1 MSITP
6 FAIGVAAS
14 ALLVAGAAWPVHAV
28 AHPAKSVKNWLFL
41 LGGLGMF
48 AYSFLG
54 YKEGGP
60 FFFVLLQ
67 VFITFASVLMLL
79 NTSDKFDAPALS
91 LCGLA
96 MILWSLSLFE
106 GLTTVFFILGLSAI
120 GIGYALE
127 TGTLQ
132 RNIAL
137 TVGSILIAVFSY
149 AEASWIFFW
158 LNTFFALFSGA
169 HSVQLLR
176 ANKQMSTGTA

>member
-6 FAIGVAAS
+6 FTIGVSAS
-14 ALLVAGAAWPVHAV
+14 VLLVAGAAWPVHTV
-28 AHPAKSVKNWLFL
+28 SHPARSAKNWLFL

-67 VFITFASVLMLL
+67 IFITFASVLMLL
-79 NTSDKFDAPALS
+79 NTSDKFDVPALS
-91 LCGLA
+91 LCGIA

-106 GLTTVFFILGLSAI
+106 GLNTVFFIFGLSAI

-127 TGTLQ
+127 TGTLK

-149 AEASWIFFW
+149 VEASWIFFW
-158 LNTFFALFSGA
+158 LNAFFALFSGV
-169 HSVQLLR
+169 HSVKLLR
-176 ANKQMSTGTA
+176 VSKKVSTGNK